1 MQDWPEALGVRCTA
15 QQGASRFLAGEA
27 RNSTDIRTVRIAVQ
41 AIIVLASAAGASGIA
56 VASSVSAAP
65 TGQSTSTCSA
75 SGLASH
81 LVADG
86 DSWSVIARAAQVSLR
101 SLFEVNDASAE
112 RALYPGDVV
121 CLPAGA
127 TLSSS
132 CSPSNAST
140 YAVEPGDTW
149 WEIATRAGVTMSKL
163 LTTNA
168 ASDTR
173 VIHPGDTV
181 CLPPGS
187 SVSSSNGSSS
197 RSSTV
202 NAPSSM
208 APSPAAR
215 GISRA
220 SVPVTPGG

>member
-15 QQGASRFLAGEA
+15 QQGASRFPAGEVS
-27 RNSTDIRTVRIAVQ
+27 NMRTVRIAVQ

-140 YAVEPGDTW
+140 YAVEPGDDW
-149 WEIATRAGVTMSKL
+149 WEIATMSKL

-187 SVSSSNGSSS
+187 NGSSSNGSSS